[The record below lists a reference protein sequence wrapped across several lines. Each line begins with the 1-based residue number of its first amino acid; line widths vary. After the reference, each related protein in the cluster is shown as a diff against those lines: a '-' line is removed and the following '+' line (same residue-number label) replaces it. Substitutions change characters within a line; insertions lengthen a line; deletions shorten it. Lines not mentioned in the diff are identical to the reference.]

1 MNVPFNN
8 TPYQGYTQPGSG
20 YAYGQQISNN
30 ATNIIRVTSLEEAV
44 MRTTAR
50 GSDMVYFDQDRDVF
64 YRVKVDWDG
73 KKSWA
78 EFQFSLPA
86 QVDNTPVLRN
96 DFQALVAKVEQLEA
110 MLKGGAVDGKSDGQN
125 AV

>member
-1 MNVPFNN
+1 MSNPFNGYSN
-8 TPYQGYTQPGSG
+8 QGWNSTGYSYNQP
-20 YAYGQQISNN
+20 QQVQN

-44 MRTTAR
+44 MRTTTR
-50 GSDMVYFDQDRDVF
+50 GCDMVYFDQDRDVF

-78 EFQFSLPA
+78 EFQFTLPA
-86 QVDNTPVLRN
+86 IQDTTPVSKT
-96 DFQALVAKVEQLEA
+96 DFQALVNKVEQLEA
-110 MLKGGAVDGKSDGQN
+110 MFKEAQNVKSDGSD

>member
-1 MNVPFNN
+1 MTQFNGYGN
-8 TPYQGYTQPGSG
+8 QGWNPSG
-20 YAYGQQISNN
+20 YYQPQQQFQNN
-30 ATNIIRVTSLEEAV
+30 ATNIVRVTSLEEAV
-44 MRTTAR
+44 MRTTTR

-78 EFQFSLPA
+78 EFQFMLPA
-86 QVDNTPVLRN
+86 VQDTAPVSKT
-96 DFQALVAKVEQLEA
+96 DFQALATKVEQLEA
-110 MLKGGAVDGKSDGQN
+110 MLKEAQNGKSNGSD